1 MPRTFDLDKITAP
14 YQKAVDR
21 LRNRLEGEKGLN
33 AKRAKAQAK
42 VAELDAEINA
52 VGAELAQAERNLEW
66 AKQAPA
72 PGNAQPVEAD
82 ASFGDAS
89 VAPNEGDEGAP
100 VGDNQDVPRTF
111 VV

>member
-1 MPRTFDLDKITAP
+1 MPRTFDLDKIVAP
-14 YQKAVDR
+14 YQKVVDR

-42 VAELDAEINA
+42 VEELDAEINA

-82 ASFGDAS
+82 ASFGDAT
-89 VAPNEGDEGAP
+89 VAPNEGDEG
-100 VGDNQDVPRTF
+100 VGDNQDEPRPLA
-111 VV
+111 